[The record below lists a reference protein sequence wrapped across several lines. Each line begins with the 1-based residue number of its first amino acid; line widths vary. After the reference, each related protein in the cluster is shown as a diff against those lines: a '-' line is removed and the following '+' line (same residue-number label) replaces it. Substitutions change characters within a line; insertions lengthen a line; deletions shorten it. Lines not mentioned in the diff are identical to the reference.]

1 MKPRYV
7 LGFVAAGAMASP
19 LAVGAA
25 NAGVLELYG
34 RANVSLDH
42 LDNGSTATVMPADV
56 YAMPFNG
63 DLTPEGGELPGS
75 GTSSQYLTNNSSRLG
90 IRGSQYLGAGLTG
103 IFQYETTVNLGD
115 GGNLFGAGRTSF
127 LGVQGAFGT
136 AVAGRI
142 DDPLKTAMDQHQ
154 LFADQLGDAGN
165 FLGYGVSPALVLI
178 EQDMQLDGPVEGG
191 EGEGASTGRV
201 DIRGAESLSDELARN
216 GVIDTSLDNDRFG
229 NQAAAEGTYGQFIRG
244 QHQNRHNHTLGY
256 TTPSVNGFSGTFVY
270 QPDQGSNSPVENR
283 YAVEGRFDNQVG
295 EGHLFVSLGW
305 LRATE
310 NLGDAAFVVDVDPAS
325 PNFFLDPD
333 EDLEVVGADD
343 QDVWQLLAS
352 YRMPGEW
359 RIMGVVQQVDNF
371 SLIEDNNHRVYGGG
385 VGINVLPDTEVKGH
399 VMRFDHREYSDM
411 DATMYAIGV
420 DHHLSQRTMVYGTWA
435 MTRNDDR
442 VDAQM
447 NAFGHGTS
455 YTTNG
460 NTDQGEGQPVF
471 GEDQWGLSLGLRHDF

>member
-42 LDNGSTATVMPADV
+42 LDNGSTATVSPAE
-56 YAMPFNG
+56 AFEG
-63 DLTPEGGELPGS
+63 SLDLEEPQGGELPGS

-165 FLGYGVSPALVLI
+165 FLGYGVSPAYILI
-178 EQDMQLDGPVEGG
+178 EQDMAVERPNGEIPGGDSSGSGEPGTVTVLNTDEFSGYLDDVDDAGF
-191 EGEGASTGRV
+191 GADFGADGAYGAFV
-201 DIRGAESLSDELARN
+201 RGA
-216 GVIDTSLDNDRFG
+216 
-229 NQAAAEGTYGQFIRG
+229 
-244 QHQNRHNHTLGY
+244 HQNRHNNTIAY
-256 TTPSVNGFSGTFVY
+256 TTPSLDGFSATLVF
-270 QPDQGSNSPVENR
+270 QPDQGSNNAIENR
-283 YAVEGRFDNQVG
+283 YVVEGRYDGEVG
-295 EGHLFVSLGW
+295 AGNLFVSLGW

-310 NLGDAAFVVDVDPAS
+310 NLGDAVFITDIDYSAGSREEGTTKSGV
-325 PNFFLDPD
+325 
-333 EDLEVVGADD
+333 DD

-359 RIMGVVQQVDNF
+359 RIMGVVQQVNNF
-371 SLIEDNNHRVYGGG
+371 SLIEDNDHRVYGGG
-385 VGINVLPDTEVKGH
+385 VGINVAPDTELKGH

-411 DATMYAIGV
+411 DATMYALGV